1 MLYVV
6 SIFVFMSLEKR
17 FHLFQDFLIEM
28 SNGAIFYVRSI
39 NLQKL
44 DKPTVRYEGRRGN
57 SNEYSDFEMKVHV
70 TEYVF
75 TIDVVAKCHI
85 DKIWCNELVNMF
97 RGTFSTLIPEKCKI
111 DIIPLTNEPTSRD
124 WYA

>member
-1 MLYVV
+1 
-6 SIFVFMSLEKR
+6 MSLEKR

-44 DKPTVRYEGRRGN
+44 DNPTIRYEGRRGN

>member
-75 TIDVVAKCHI
+75 TIDVVTKCHI
-85 DKIWCNELVNMF
+85 DKIWCNELVYMF
-97 RGTFSTLIPEKCKI
+97 RGTFSALIPEKCKI